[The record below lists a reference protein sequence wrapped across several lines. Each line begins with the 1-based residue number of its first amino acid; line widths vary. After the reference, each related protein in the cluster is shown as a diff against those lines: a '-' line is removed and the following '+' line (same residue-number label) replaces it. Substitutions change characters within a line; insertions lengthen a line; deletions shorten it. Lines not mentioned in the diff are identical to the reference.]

1 MKQPSLILARTA
13 LVAASALSTA
23 GAWAQTTYEQ
33 DRAACMRSDSQHERT
48 SCLREAA
55 AVRDQSKKRT
65 PRLGDTPES
74 RMQNAMRR
82 CTELPPE
89 NKATCE
95 RMVRGEGTVSGSV
108 ESGGVIRELVTPVP
122 AIPPMQPM
130 PPAQP
135 MPPPEPMPPMQPMAP
150 PQPMQPM
157 QPMPGA
163 PVVR

>member
-13 LVAASALSTA
+13 LVAACALSTA
-23 GAWAQTTYEQ
+23 GAWAQSTYEQ
-33 DRAACMRSDSQHERT
+33 DRAACLRSDSQHERT

-55 AVRDQSKKRT
+55 AVRAQNKNRKPTTS
-65 PRLGDTPES
+65 DTPES
-74 RMQNAMRR
+74 RMQNALKR

-89 NKATCE
+89 SKATCE

-108 ESGGVIRELVTPVP
+108 EGGGVIRELVTPVP

>member
-13 LVAASALSTA
+13 LVAACAMSTA
-23 GAWAQTTYEQ
+23 GAWAQSTYEQ

-55 AVRDQSKKRT
+55 AVRAQNKNRRPTTSDS
-65 PRLGDTPES
+65 PES
-74 RMQNAMRR
+74 LMQNALKR
-82 CTELPPE
+82 CTRLPPE
-89 NKATCE
+89 NKALCE

-108 ESGGVIRELVTPVP
+108 EGGGVIRELVTTVP
-122 AIPPMQPM
+122 AIPPMEPM
-130 PPAQP
+130 PPEQ
-135 MPPPEPMPPMQPMAP
+135 PMPPMQPMAP
-150 PQPMQPM
+150 PPPMEPM